1 MGVHFVFVSENPV
14 AGNKCHLMR
23 RRHEKVE
30 KVTMVGRHR
39 GGEVAGAGVPILM
52 ERSDHVGFF
61 ERWAEDVFEGGGS
74 VNF

>member
-1 MGVHFVFVSENPV
+1 
-14 AGNKCHLMR
+14 
-23 RRHEKVE
+23 
-30 KVTMVGRHR
+30 MVGRHR